1 MPRPSTEVNGSGSSG
16 SPSVKFAGRWKNFE
30 ASVRGLSEFS
40 QYIGN
45 LEDTL
50 DKGNCLEADL
60 RAKDT
65 EISSY
70 KAGRQQM
77 LEGFAENRRIWKEKE
92 SKLAGDLR
100 TANNK
105 VSSLESQLAALKGDS
120 VSNDFFNRKVREIE
134 SETSRRVME
143 AVKEKAA
150 EVQGLQ
156 KTTSIAEKKLKGL
169 EGELYNKSTLLIGS
183 EEQLKTCRKQLEERK
198 NEIGLEGLSADL
210 SVC

>member
-1 MPRPSTEVNGSGSSG
+1 MPETDWL
-16 SPSVKFAGRWKNFE
+16 RWKNFE

-40 QYIGN
+40 QHIGI

-100 TANNK
+100 TANNRSALSK
-105 VSSLESQLAALKGDS
+105 VNSQP
-120 VSNDFFNRKVREIE
+120 
-134 SETSRRVME
+134 
-143 AVKEKAA
+143 
-150 EVQGLQ
+150 
-156 KTTSIAEKKLKGL
+156 
-169 EGELYNKSTLLIGS
+169 
-183 EEQLKTCRKQLEERK
+183 
-198 NEIGLEGLSADL
+198 
-210 SVC
+210 